1 VYSYEAIP
9 KRVLLASSVMAI
21 SAFLIVSPAAAQNES
36 RLRLFEQQNHQPIT
50 PVGFVLKDTE
60 ESLDGSVG
68 GYDDGV
74 GNCRCGCGKRLR
86 CRSKLWESSLNV
98 GLNGATG
105 SSEDINLVVG
115 FNSKRVNGLNT
126 FTTDLDYLFQKEE
139 SAVSKNRLYWL
150 SRFERDIPD
159 SVWSRFVDGWYEYDQ
174 FEDFESRIGLHF
186 GAAKMLKKTD
196 RCSLKGRFGLGA
208 SKKFHGPDT
217 DWKPEILLGTDFDF
231 QVTKRQKL
239 KATVDYYPELTD
251 FSSYRVNTRAS
262 WEVLIDEEANLSL
275 VASAF
280 DRYDSTPSPGDSA
293 NELDYWLTIQ
303 WSF

>member
-1 VYSYEAIP
+1 MHSSGI
-9 KRVLLASSVMAI
+9 LLKACLLSAAI
-21 SAFLIVSPAAAQNES
+21 STILIVSAAEAQNDS
-36 RLRLFEQQNHQPIT
+36 QVSLFDQQLPNPI
-50 PVGFVLKDTE
+50 
-60 ESLDGSVG
+60 SSVG
-68 GYDDGV
+68 YVLNDDVTETYTDGNECQNSGV
-74 GNCRCGCGKRLR
+74 CKCAR
-86 CRSKLWESSLNV
+86 CRHKRMKCGRKLWNSSLNV

-150 SRFERDIPD
+150 SRLERDIPD
-159 SVWSRFVDGWYEYDQ
+159 SDWSRFVDGWYEYDK

-217 DWKPEILLGTDFDF
+217 DWKPEILLGTDFEF